1 MKSRGVY
8 ETPGGTI
15 LMAAHEQLE
24 ELTLDRETMETKKK
38 LGSQFAQVVYEGK
51 WYTPLREGFRTENLH
66 VIRHLMQFV
75 YLCYKLIH
83 HLPVLVSASF

>member
-24 ELTLDRETMETKKK
+24 ELILDRDTMEAKKRSAASSLRSYTKEN
-38 LGSQFAQVVYEGK
+38 GSHHSA
-51 WYTPLREGFRTENLH
+51 
-66 VIRHLMQFV
+66 RHSR
-75 YLCYKLIH
+75 H
-83 HLPVLVSASF
+83 S